1 MSDLDAAALK
11 LVGFTLAFL
20 LILFA
25 VRWLRRPRLAPG
37 APRARRL
44 PSLPKLTRTA
54 DPEPEPVEIAP
65 ARLARISARPSFEP
79 LPEPDSDA
87 VEAVEAVE
95 AAPTPPLAA
104 TDEPAEASAANE
116 APPTIVDAVEV
127 DTPPAEIAPP
137 DASPPVLAP
146 ARAKPGGGIR
156 LVPQIDAR
164 DPILTRH
171 WIGGRPRLPA
181 AVPWPQIDGSD
192 GDFVAQVACDALPTT
207 LWDGLGPR
215 TGWLAFFA
223 HPATNAATALH
234 LPEDGPPRDPPRAVG
249 GALFHPF
256 PGRAPDL
263 TPLAVRAFPEWPVEI
278 AAEGQAMTEGADR
291 SEPTPATGYD
301 IADPAFHP
309 FDWAGMKALGRLLE
323 SRLPL
328 LQADPAAPVDAS
340 DELIAALAEA
350 AALNGEAADRAR
362 EIIGIIGEAGDAGGF
377 SPADAAAVMTALHAI
392 RWTRVNVQPDADGG
406 EDRVEVLAMPLTRHH
421 PDADLWVGDYLAV
434 LADHARH
441 HAASPPDGLSLPMRA
456 LFEPMW
462 RSMTAAAPAMGG
474 LPSFYTHGFDEERDA
489 LMLEIPV
496 SGLTSIGPAEGKS
509 VALAMRKADLAAGNF
524 ATLRVLTGN

>member
-11 LVGFTLAFL
+11 LVGVTLAFL

-25 VRWLRRPRLAPG
+25 AQWLRRPRAAPS
-37 APRARRL
+37 APRVPRERRL
-44 PSLPKLTRTA
+44 PSLPKLTRA
-54 DPEPEPVEIAP
+54 AEPAIEDVEITP
-65 ARLARISARPSFEP
+65 ARLARISARPTFEP
-79 LPEPDSDA
+79 LPEPDSIAVADEPVEERAAEETPPPIADA
-87 VEAVEAVE
+87 VDMETA
-95 AAPTPPLAA
+95 
-104 TDEPAEASAANE
+104 PAE
-116 APPTIVDAVEV
+116 T
-127 DTPPAEIAPP
+127 APP
-137 DASPPVLAP
+137 DASPPAPAP
-146 ARAKPGGGIR
+146 ARAEARGGIR
-156 LVPQIDAR
+156 LIPQTDPR

-181 AVPWPQIDGSD
+181 AMPWPQIDDSD
-192 GDFVAQVACDALPTT
+192 GDFVAQVACDALPPT

-234 LPEDGPPRDPPRAVG
+234 LPEDGPPRDPPHGVG

-263 TPLAVRAFPEWPVEI
+263 MALAVRAFPEWPVEVATTAD
-278 AAEGQAMTEGADR
+278 AATDGA
-291 SEPTPATGYD
+291 TALLPAAGYD

-309 FDWAGMKALGRLLE
+309 FDWPGMKALARLLE

-328 LQADPAAPVDAS
+328 LQADPAAPADAS
-340 DELIAALAEA
+340 DELAEALAEA
-350 AALNGEAADRAR
+350 TVLNADAADRAR
-362 EIIGIIGEAGDAGGF
+362 EIIDIVGEADDASNF
-377 SPADAAAVMTALHAI
+377 SPSDATVVMTALHAI
-392 RWTRVNVQPDADGG
+392 RWTRVVATADADGG
-406 EDRVEVLAMPLTRHH
+406 EDRVEVLTLPLTRHH

-441 HAASPPDGLSLPMRA
+441 RATSEPDRLSAPMRA
-456 LFEPMW
+456 LFGPMW
-462 RSMTAAAPAMGG
+462 AAMAGAAPAMGG
-474 LPSFYTHGFDEERDA
+474 LPAFYTHGFDEERDA

-496 SGLTSIGPAEGKS
+496 SGLTGIGPAAGKS

-524 ATLRVLTGN
+524 AALRVLTGN